1 MGNAVATATRREI
14 DMAASS
20 AVTINRSEQEITSQL
35 SQADPLLSADN
46 VRLSYGP
53 APGDRGTEVRAV
65 LEKSVP
71 GGALGQK
78 VAAVVGTDPQR
89 QLDDA
94 LRRFKQVVETGEVL
108 RSEGSPYGTDAKQQ
122 RSQRPAEPL
131 PADQ

>member
-1 MGNAVATATRREI
+1 
-14 DMAASS
+14 MAASS

-35 SQADPLLSADN
+35 SQADPLLASDD
-46 VRLSYGP
+46 VRISYGP
-53 APGDRGTEVRAV
+53 APGNRGTEVRVV

-94 LRRFKQVVETGEVL
+94 LRRFKQLVETGEVI
-108 RSEGSPYGTDAKQQ
+108 RSEGSPGGTDAKQQ
-122 RSQRPAEPL
+122 RSQRPAEPV
-131 PADQ
+131 AAEE